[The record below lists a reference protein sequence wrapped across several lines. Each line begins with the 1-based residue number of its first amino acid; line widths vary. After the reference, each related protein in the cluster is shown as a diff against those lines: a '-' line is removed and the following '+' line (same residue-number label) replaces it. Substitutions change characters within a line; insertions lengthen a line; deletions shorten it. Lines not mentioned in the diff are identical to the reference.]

1 MNIVGII
8 LFSLFIVVPIIF
20 VITAHI
26 TVNSRRIQRVYPW
39 KNLRIKIEKE
49 YLDQGEIVFYYDGSK
64 LCPPKDWKIFYYID
78 EKEDKKYKYLLCEPV
93 GYRRLEKDKTVLV
106 EYNDS
111 LFLRR
116 VSIVSEDGNK
126 YLLRSIHKNN
136 TDILEYIDKNF
147 IKWIVRYETV

>member
-1 MNIVGII
+1 MNIAEII
-8 LFSLFIVVPIIF
+8 LFGLLFVVPIIF
-20 VITAHI
+20 GITAHI
-26 TVNSRRIQRVYPW
+26 TAKRRGIQRVYPGE
-39 KNLRIKIEKE
+39 NLRIKIEKE
-49 YLDQGEIVFYYDGSK
+49 YLDQREIVFYYDGSK
-64 LCPPKDWKIFYYID
+64 LCPPKDWKIFYYI
-78 EKEDKKYKYLLCEPV
+78 EDKKYKYLLCEPV
-93 GYRRLEKDKTVLV
+93 GYGRLEKDKTVLV

-116 VSIVSEDGNK
+116 VSIVSGDGNK

>member
-20 VITAHI
+20 GITAHI
-26 TVNSRRIQRVYPW
+26 TVNRRRIQRVYPG

>member
-1 MNIVGII
+1 MNIVEII

-20 VITAHI
+20 GITAHI
-26 TVNSRRIQRVYPW
+26 TVNRRRIQRVYPG